1 MSALAEFAALMKRN
15 RAGDGGVAMSVCS
28 AHPLVLR
35 ALFRTARRHDTIALV
50 ESTSNQVDQY
60 GGYTG
65 MMPADFAALVRRLA
79 DEEHFPQE
87 MVLLGGDH
95 LGTNTWRAKPADD
108 AMAEACDLVQA
119 YVKAGYRK
127 IHLDA
132 SFPCADDRGRLSDEI
147 VAERCARMAEVCESV
162 WESAPP
168 IFVVGTEV
176 PTPGGSREAEQM
188 HVTSAEDVERTLSV
202 FRTAFRRH
210 RLEHAWERVVA
221 LVVQP
226 GVEFGEG
233 VIHDF
238 QPVPELA
245 RAILDHPGM
254 VYEAHSTDYQS
265 ALGLRRLV
273 EHHFM
278 ILKVGPWL
286 TYALR
291 EGLFLLELMERELKP
306 FIPSRFRDTLTHVMK
321 EDPKY
326 WDRYY
331 SGDPGAVE
339 FKIAFSYSDR
349 ARYYLGRKEVVEALD
364 RLFQNLAAPVP
375 ETLIS
380 QYMPAQYFGVR
391 ADRIQPT
398 ARDLVVER
406 ICDVME
412 LYLRSG
418 AAPGAT
424 AALAAATSR
433 GSPAGLGSSP

>member
-1 MSALAEFAALMKRN
+1 
-15 RAGDGGVAMSVCS
+15 
-28 AHPLVLR
+28 
-35 ALFRTARRHDTIALV
+35 
-50 ESTSNQVDQY
+50 
-60 GGYTG
+60 
-65 MMPADFAALVRRLA
+65 
-79 DEEHFPQE
+79 

-95 LGTNTWRAKPADD
+95 LGTNTWRAKPAGE
-108 AMAEACDLVQA
+108 AMGEACALVEA
-119 YVKAGYRK
+119 YVRAGYRK

-132 SFPCADDRGRLSDEI
+132 SFACADDGRRLTDKV
-147 VAERCARMAEVCESV
+147 VAERCARMAKVCEEA
-162 WESAPP
+162 WQGAPP
-168 IFVVGTEV
+168 IYVVGTEV

-188 HVTSAEDVERTLSV
+188 HVTSAEDVERTLGV
-202 FRTAFRRH
+202 FRTVFRRH
-210 RLEHAWERVVA
+210 GLERAWERVVA

-226 GVEFGEG
+226 GVEFGDG
-233 VIHDF
+233 AIHEF
-238 QPVPELA
+238 QPVPDLA
-245 RAILDHPGM
+245 SVILDQPGM

-265 ALGLRRLV
+265 PLALRRLV

-326 WDRYY
+326 WDQYY
-331 SGDPGAVE
+331 AGQPDAVE

-349 ARYYLGRKEVVEALD
+349 ARYYLGRKEVMEALD
-364 RLFQNLAAPVP
+364 RLFRNLAQPLP

-380 QYMPAQYFGVR
+380 QYMPAQYYGVR
-391 ADRIQPT
+391 AGWIPPT

-412 LYLRSG
+412 LYMQAGATSG
-418 AAPGAT
+418 ADVSLPP
-424 AALAAATSR
+424 AAAHPASGDSR
-433 GSPAGLGSSP
+433 C